1 MSVYLSANDG
11 SKLMR
16 IARLVSLIL
25 LPLLGTAL
33 PAFGQTRILR
43 LEVVVGADEELGLEQ
58 EIMTNLEK
66 VGADHLK
73 ISKAVD
79 PPLPKVEEIVNGQ
92 VVSVRITAVAQGR
105 NIFFSTAKFSRNDI
119 AGISDYLK
127 KIRDDGSK
135 VALAEKK
142 AFGLTSEQLVALSED
157 LGQPYAESTVDA
169 SVESVVNKISAA
181 IKAPVM
187 MDPELKQSLAA
198 GGPVRDELKGLAYG
212 TVLAASLRPLGLVVV
227 PSRIQGKPIE
237 LKIIPGKSATEFW
250 PVGWPHEGNLSEIA
264 PKLYE
269 RLDINIRDF
278 VLADAISAL
287 QKRMGLPIL
296 LDYNSLAEKEV
307 DLQTAIVTYER
318 KKSPH
323 FMTLDKLLGQT
334 KPALKV
340 EVRIDEAGQPFL
352 WIF

>member
-1 MSVYLSANDG
+1 
-11 SKLMR
+11 MR
-16 IARLVSLIL
+16 IDWLVSLVL
-25 LPLLGTAL
+25 LLLFGSDT
-33 PAFGQTRILR
+33 PAWSQTRVLR
-43 LEVVVGADEELGLEQ
+43 LEVVVGGDAELGTEQ
-58 EIMTNLEK
+58 ELMTSLEK
-66 VGADHLK
+66 VGADHVK
-73 ISKAVD
+73 ISKATD
-79 PPLPKVEEIVNGQ
+79 PPLPKVEEIANGQ

-119 AGISDYLK
+119 AGIADYLK
-127 KIRDDGSK
+127 QIRDDGSK

-157 LGQPYAESTVDA
+157 LAQPYTESTINA

-181 IKAPVM
+181 IKVPVLL
-187 MDPELKQSLAA
+187 DSEFKQAIAA

-237 LKIIPGKSATEFW
+237 LKIMPGKSVEEFW

-278 VLADAISAL
+278 VLADAIAAL

-323 FMTLDKLLGQT
+323 FLTLDKLLGQT

-340 EVRIDEAGQPFL
+340 EVRIDEAGQAFL